1 MDAVLTLSTNET
13 ETEPES
19 VVPWP
24 NLFPDLPAWAIDLLA
39 IVFVALLAWVSAR
52 LLVRLSGRRIAKYF
66 QRPSLTRVTLGLIR
80 ATVYL
85 IALLIIL
92 RISGLGFGDL
102 VLSVTV
108 ISAVVGVILAPIVR
122 STVSGVF
129 LLADQPYEIGDMVE
143 LVDEEK
149 RGFVDDITLRYT
161 KIFTL
166 DNTFL
171 VVPNGEIRE
180 RDVINYS
187 AEDSRTRLSLN
198 VLVTYESNIPE
209 ARRKIEESAREVEDV
224 IPGGPAIRIGG
235 ARYPASPD
243 CLIAEF
249 ADDGVLLQLRYWVRE
264 PYRIQSVQSRV
275 QTNIFEAFASDE
287 IEFAYPHSHLIF
299 DETSGEAAV
308 SVRDGTQSEN
318 PLVADDSE
326 SDIKS
331 GDATDIKSGDAT
343 ETSTEN
349 ASDSPDSE

>member
-1 MDAVLTLSTNET
+1 MGALATLSTNET
-13 ETEPES
+13 ETDPES

-24 NLFPDLPAWAIDLLA
+24 DIFPDLPGWVIDLGA
-39 IVFVALLAWVSAR
+39 IVFVALLAWVVAR
-52 LLVRLSGRRIAKYF
+52 LLVRLFGRRIAKYF
-66 QRPSLTRVTLGLIR
+66 DRPSLTRVTLGLIR
-80 ATVYL
+80 ASIYL
-85 IALLIIL
+85 IALLVIL

-122 STVSGVF
+122 STISGVF

-143 LVDEEK
+143 LVDEHK

-187 AEDSRTRLSLN
+187 AEDSRTRLSLT

-209 ARRKIEESAREVEDV
+209 ARRKIEASAREVEDV

-249 ADDGVLLQLRYWVRE
+249 ADNGVLLQLRYWVHE

-275 QTNIFEAFASDE
+275 QTNIFEAFESDE
-287 IEFAYPHSHLIF
+287 LEFAYPHSHLVF

-308 SVRDGTQSEN
+308 SIRDGNQTEQLSTATGSETN
-318 PLVADDSE
+318 TDDVERTDTGADDE
-326 SDIKS
+326 
-331 GDATDIKSGDAT
+331 
-343 ETSTEN
+343 
-349 ASDSPDSE
+349 PDT